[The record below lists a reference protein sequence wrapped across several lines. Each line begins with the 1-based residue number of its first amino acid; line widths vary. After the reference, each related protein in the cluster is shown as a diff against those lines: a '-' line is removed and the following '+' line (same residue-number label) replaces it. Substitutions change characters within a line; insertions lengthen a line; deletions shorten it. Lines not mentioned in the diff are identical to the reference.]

1 MRYRPMA
8 TITARR
14 GSIAVHLART
24 VGLVLLSFS
33 ASTCRLDKATR
44 PTPPPT
50 NLAILTDPTTATA
63 GVSIAPAVSVLALDA
78 AGKMTP
84 GYKGNVTVA
93 ISTNPAGGTLSG
105 TTTVSAVDGVA
116 TFTNLKINRAGVGY
130 QLQATASGLTP
141 VTTAPFDITPGAAAQ
156 LVFSVEPSPATA
168 GAFLAP
174 QVTAQDALGNTA
186 TAFTGAVTMAITAG
200 TGTGGATLSGTA
212 TVAAIAGVASFSG
225 LSIDKAG
232 AGYSLSATATNL
244 TRATSASFN
253 IVGGAAWAIA
263 ISGGDG
269 QTATVGTA
277 LATAPSVFVGDQFNN
292 PVAGEVVTFAVT
304 SGDGSVTGATQT
316 TNAAGIATLGS
327 WTLGTTAGP
336 NTMTAA
342 SGTLAGSPLSF
353 TATGTAGT
361 ATSIAIH
368 AGHGQTAMVGTAVA
382 GPPAVIVR
390 DQFNN
395 PVPGVAVTFT
405 VASGGGSVSPATPV
419 MTDANGVAA
428 VTGWTLGNSAGLN
441 TLTATADGLSTVSFS
456 ATGTASI
463 ASSIAISA
471 GNGQTATV
479 GTAVAAPPAVIVLDQ
494 FNNPVAGVAVTFAVA
509 SGGGSVTGATQTT
522 NAAGVAA
529 VGSWTLGTT
538 AGLNSLTATAGTLAG
553 SPLSFTAT
561 GTAGT
566 ASSIAISAG
575 DGQSATVGAALGTAP
590 AVIVR
595 DQFNNPVAGVLVTF
609 AVATGGGS
617 VTAAAQTTN
626 AAGIAAVG
634 SWTLGTAAGP
644 NTLVASAGSLTPVS
658 FAATGTTGNA
668 SSIAINAGDG
678 QTAAVGTTV
687 AIAPAVIVRDQFG
700 NPVAGVVVTFAVT
713 AGGGSVSPATPVI
726 SDANGIAAATAWTL
740 GNSAGI
746 NTLTATAG
754 GLAGSPVTFNAT
766 GSADAAN
773 SMALDAGDGQ
783 TAPVGT
789 AVATSPTVIVRDQFN
804 NPVAGVAVT
813 FAVAS
818 GGGSITGATQNT
830 NAAGVAAPGSWTL
843 GTTAGPNS
851 LTATAGTLAGSPV
864 SFTATG
870 TTGTATSI
878 AINAGDGQST
888 AVGTAVATPP
898 AVLVVDQFNNPVAG
912 VVVTFAVAS
921 GSGSI
926 TGATQTTNAA
936 GVAAVG
942 SWTLGTTAGP
952 NSLTATA
959 ATLAGSPLSFTATA
973 TTGNASSIAIDAG
986 DGQSATVGAA
996 VTAPPAVIVRDQ
1008 FNNPV
1013 AGVAVTFAV
1022 ASGGG
1027 SVTGATQTTNAA
1039 GVAAVGS
1046 WTLGTTPGPNSL
1058 VANSGGLS
1066 PVSFT
1071 ATATTGIAS
1080 SIAINAGD
1088 GQTATVGTA
1097 VATAPTVMVRDQFNN
1112 PVAGVAVTFAV
1123 TAGAGTLDPATPV
1136 TTDASGIAALTSWTL
1151 GTTAGS
1157 NTLTASAGGLAGS
1170 PVSFSA
1176 TGTAAAA
1183 TQLALEA
1190 GDGQS
1195 ATVGTAVS
1203 IAPAV
1208 IVRDQFNNPVAGV
1221 AVTFAVA
1228 SGGGTV
1234 DPATPV
1240 TTGANGVAM
1249 LTSWTL
1255 GSTAGANTLTA
1266 TSSGLTGSPATFSA
1280 TGTASA
1286 ATQVALQAGDGQ
1298 TATVGTAA
1306 SIAPSVIVRDQF
1318 NNPVA
1323 GVAVTFAVTTGGGVV
1338 DPATPVTTDAD
1349 GIASATSW
1357 TLGSTV
1363 GSNTL
1368 AASAS
1373 GLAGSPVSFS
1383 ATGTAAA
1390 ATQVALQAG
1399 DGQSATVGT
1408 AVAPSPAVIVRDQF
1422 NNPVAGVEVTFAVTT
1437 GGGTVDPTTPVI
1449 TDASGIATATSWTL
1463 GNTAG
1468 ANSLT
1473 ATSAGLTGSPVT
1485 FTGTSTSGAATQ
1497 VALQAGDGQS
1507 ATVGTAIA
1515 TAPAVLVRD

>member
-336 NTMTAA
+336 NTMSAA

-509 SGGGSVTGATQTT
+509 SGGGSVTGATRTT
-522 NAAGVAA
+522 NAAGLAA

-575 DGQSATVGAALGTAP
+575 DGQSATVGAALGTSP

-617 VTAAAQTTN
+617 VTAATQTTN
-626 AAGIAAVG
+626 DAGIAAVG
-634 SWTLGTAAGP
+634 SWTLGAAAGP

-713 AGGGSVSPATPVI
+713 AGGGSVSPVTPVTTNASGIAALTTWTLGTSVGANTLTATVGGVAGIPMSFNASGRAAGGAPVGREAGAGQTVSLAKAVAIAPAVIVRDQFGNPVAGVAVTFAVTAGGGSVSPATPVI
-726 SDANGIAAATAWTL
+726 SDANGIAAATAWIL

-864 SFTATG
+864 SFTAT
-870 TTGTATSI
+870 
-878 AINAGDGQST
+878 
-888 AVGTAVATPP
+888 
-898 AVLVVDQFNNPVAG
+898 
-912 VVVTFAVAS
+912 
-921 GSGSI
+921 
-926 TGATQTTNAA
+926 
-936 GVAAVG
+936 
-942 SWTLGTTAGP
+942 
-952 NSLTATA
+952 
-959 ATLAGSPLSFTATA
+959 A
-973 TTGNASSIAIDAG
+973 TTGSASSIAKIGRAG
-986 DGQSATVGAA
+986 RRARVGAA
-996 VTAPPAVIVRDQ
+996 
-1008 FNNPV
+1008 
-1013 AGVAVTFAV
+1013 
-1022 ASGGG
+1022 
-1027 SVTGATQTTNAA
+1027 
-1039 GVAAVGS
+1039 
-1046 WTLGTTPGPNSL
+1046 
-1058 VANSGGLS
+1058 
-1066 PVSFT
+1066 
-1071 ATATTGIAS
+1071 
-1080 SIAINAGD
+1080 
-1088 GQTATVGTA
+1088 
-1097 VATAPTVMVRDQFNN
+1097 
-1112 PVAGVAVTFAV
+1112 
-1123 TAGAGTLDPATPV
+1123 
-1136 TTDASGIAALTSWTL
+1136 
-1151 GTTAGS
+1151 
-1157 NTLTASAGGLAGS
+1157 
-1170 PVSFSA
+1170 
-1176 TGTAAAA
+1176 GTAA
-1183 TQLALEA
+1183 
-1190 GDGQS
+1190 
-1195 ATVGTAVS
+1195 
-1203 IAPAV
+1203 P
-1208 IVRDQFNNPVAGV
+1208 
-1221 AVTFAVA
+1221 
-1228 SGGGTV
+1228 
-1234 DPATPV
+1234 
-1240 TTGANGVAM
+1240 
-1249 LTSWTL
+1249 
-1255 GSTAGANTLTA
+1255 
-1266 TSSGLTGSPATFSA
+1266 
-1280 TGTASA
+1280 
-1286 ATQVALQAGDGQ
+1286 
-1298 TATVGTAA
+1298 
-1306 SIAPSVIVRDQF
+1306 
-1318 NNPVA
+1318 
-1323 GVAVTFAVTTGGGVV
+1323 
-1338 DPATPVTTDAD
+1338 
-1349 GIASATSW
+1349 
-1357 TLGSTV
+1357 
-1363 GSNTL
+1363 
-1368 AASAS
+1368 
-1373 GLAGSPVSFS
+1373 
-1383 ATGTAAA
+1383 
-1390 ATQVALQAG
+1390 
-1399 DGQSATVGT
+1399 
-1408 AVAPSPAVIVRDQF
+1408 
-1422 NNPVAGVEVTFAVTT
+1422 
-1437 GGGTVDPTTPVI
+1437 
-1449 TDASGIATATSWTL
+1449 
-1463 GNTAG
+1463 
-1468 ANSLT
+1468 
-1473 ATSAGLTGSPVT
+1473 
-1485 FTGTSTSGAATQ
+1485 
-1497 VALQAGDGQS
+1497 
-1507 ATVGTAIA
+1507 
-1515 TAPAVLVRD
+1515 